1 MRTPHGRLVARHLPL
16 ALLVV
21 LALALHLASS
31 AGLGPGALVTIA
43 GGVAAYVVALRWGC
57 WTWLAL
63 LAAAPALLDE
73 RMMSLR
79 DGSTVVASA
88 AITLFLATASW
99 KRWPTGG
106 RAIGP
111 AALAAAGAVLGYVA
125 GVATSAHVDAAG
137 VAAPHLPDVLLG
149 AAGVVGVAAGVGV
162 ARAAGVPGL
171 RLVCALTVL
180 VPLVAAVAVPSAT
193 SGTWHD
199 VPALVT
205 WWPAAGALG
214 ITAILR
220 GRRGRASSLPQ
231 ADSTDEAA
239 LAAFAD
245 HYGRPALGPVAVV
258 IAAYNEADGIPGV
271 LPTLPDQ
278 VCGLHADVIV
288 VDDGS
293 SDGTA
298 EALAGSRALVVACP
312 QNRGQGAALRLGYR
326 VAREHGATYVITTD
340 ADGQYDVAD
349 FPTVLAP
356 IVEGR
361 ADFVSGSRIIGHQHT
376 LDKVRRAG
384 VHVFAWLATVLTG
397 HRLTDTSFGLRAM
410 RSEVTAAVTLNQ
422 PQYQSSEL
430 LLGVLAHGF
439 RVLEVPGT
447 MHVRAAGASK
457 KGRNLVY
464 GSSYA
469 RVMTGTWWREG
480 CPRPVA
486 EVAPAL
492 RHTRSH
498 APR

>member
-1 MRTPHGRLVARHLPL
+1 MV
-16 ALLVV
+16 LLVV
-21 LALALHLASS
+21 LGIGLRLASS
-31 AGLGPGALVTIA
+31 TGLGAGALVGLAA
-43 GGVAAYVVALRWGC
+43 GIAAYVTALRWGC

-63 LAAAPALLDE
+63 VAAAPALVDE
-73 RMMSLR
+73 RMLSLQ
-79 DGSTVVASA
+79 DGWAVVALALASA
-88 AITLFLATASW
+88 ALTIALWRDWSPGWPVPVTLSAAGGVLAYAAGTAA
-99 KRWPTGG
+99 GG
-106 RAIGP
+106 PPSHPGVSAPHVPDLLLLAGAALGVVAAIG
-111 AALAAAGAVLGYVA
+111 AFR
-125 GVATSAHVDAAG
+125 AT
-137 VAAPHLPDVLLG
+137 
-149 AAGVVGVAAGVGV
+149 
-162 ARAAGVPGL
+162 GVPAL

-180 VPLVAAVAVPSAT
+180 VPLAAAWSIRSAPTGIWQYPVA
-193 SGTWHD
+193 
-199 VPALVT
+199 LIT
-205 WWPAAGALG
+205 WWPVAGALG
-214 ITAILR
+214 ISALLR
-220 GRRGRASSLPQ
+220 GRRGRATSLPQ
-231 ADSTDEAA
+231 TDQTDEAA
-239 LAAFAD
+239 LAAFTE
-245 HYGRPALGPVAVV
+245 HHGRPALGPVAVV

-278 VCGLHADVIV
+278 VCGLHTDVIV

-326 VAREHGATYVITTD
+326 VAREHGAAYIITTD

-356 IVEGR
+356 ILEGR
-361 ADFVSGSRIIGHQHT
+361 ADFVSGSRILGHQHT
-376 LDKVRRAG
+376 LDKVRRLG
-384 VHVFAWLATVLTG
+384 VHVFGWLATFLTG
-397 HRLTDTSFGLRAM
+397 QRLTDTSFGLRAM

-480 CPRPVA
+480 CPRPVTD
-486 EVAPAL
+486 VSPAL

-498 APR
+498 ASR